1 MRHSVLPLVALI
13 GASLLPACASLA
25 RNDAPGT
32 PEAAV
37 ADLLQTDRDFARRS
51 EGTDLVTG
59 LSSMFDERIYL
70 NARGA
75 MHHGRAPA
83 ITALRDTPD
92 ALTSRATW
100 TPVRGGI
107 SADGLHGF
115 TFGYMTMT
123 RADGTTQP
131 GKYLAYWIRGDE
143 GWRVVAY
150 RRALR
155 PAGDVSLAPLPPSL
169 PDHLVSPTSDSA
181 VIRAHAASVAD
192 AERAFSAE
200 AQVIGLGPAFE
211 KFGRADAVNMGGPQS
226 AEFVRGNVA
235 IGQSVGAG
243 ATADD
248 LVIWGP
254 EHVFVASSGDLGVT
268 IGTIEIGRKSAGDG
282 APRQRVPFFTIWRR
296 DGPGAPWRYIA
307 E

>member
-1 MRHSVLPLVALI
+1 MRLPTPSLAAVA
-13 GASLLPACASLA
+13 AAALLLACAGRMS
-25 RNDAPGT
+25 PGT
-32 PEAAV
+32 PSTPDAAV
-37 ADLLQTDRDFARRS
+37 AALLDADREFSRQAA
-51 EGTDLVTG
+51 GTDLVTG
-59 LSSMFDERIYL
+59 ISRMFDERIYL

-75 MHHGRAPA
+75 MHHGRAA
-83 ITALRDTPD
+83 AVEALRNTPD
-92 ALTSRATW
+92 ATTSRATW

-123 RADGTTQP
+123 KADGTTQP

-155 PAGDVSLAPLPPSL
+155 PAGDVSLAAWPPSL
-169 PDHLVSPTSDSA
+169 PDRMVAPTSDSSI
-181 VIRAHAASVAD
+181 IRAHAASVAD

-211 KFGRADAVNMGGPQS
+211 KFGRPDAMNIGGPQA

-235 IGQSVGAG
+235 IGQAVGAG
-243 ATADD
+243 VEQDD
-248 LVIWGP
+248 VVTWGP
-254 EHVFVASSGDLGVT
+254 EHVVVASSGDLGVT
-268 IGTIEIGRKSAGDG
+268 IGTIEVGKKGQATQ
-282 APRQRVPFFTIWRR
+282 ARVPFFTVWRR
-296 DGPGAPWRYIA
+296 DNPGAPWRYIA

>member
-1 MRHSVLPLVALI
+1 MRPFITSAAAL
-13 GASLLPACASLA
+13 AAAATLLACAG
-25 RNDAPGT
+25 RMNRGAPGT

-37 ADLLQTDRDFARRS
+37 AALLAADRDFARRS

-59 LSSMFDERIYL
+59 ISRMFDERIRL

-75 MHHGRAPA
+75 MHHGRAAA
-83 ITALRDTPD
+83 IEALRNTPD
-92 ALTSRATW
+92 ATTSRAAW
-100 TPVRGGI
+100 APVRGGV

-123 RADGTTQP
+123 KADGTTQP

-155 PAGDVSLAPLPPSL
+155 PAGDVSLDAWPSSL
-169 PDHLVSPTSDSA
+169 PDRMVAPTSDSSI
-181 VIRAHAASVAD
+181 IRAHAASLSD

-211 KFGRADAVNMGGPQS
+211 KFGRPDAMNMGGPQS
-226 AEFVRGNVA
+226 VEFVRGNEA
-235 IGQSVGAG
+235 IGQAVGAG

-248 LVIWGP
+248 LVVWGP
-254 EHVFVASSGDLGVT
+254 EETFVASSGDLGVT
-268 IGTIEIGRKSAGDG
+268 IGTIEVGKKSAPDT
-282 APRQRVPFFTIWRR
+282 PRQRVPFFTIWRR
-296 DGPGAPWRYIA
+296 EGPGAPWRYIA